1 MALVAVALSALS
13 LAVAG
18 QAQEASTVDSLH
30 ERLESARARIAAIQD
45 QADTVEDQVASID
58 DQIAAV
64 EDALAAS
71 EAIVERTQAELGQLQ
86 AEVND
91 KEERY
96 DEVSGRAIDI
106 AVSLYKAGPAGNLEP
121 LLGAKSLDELS
132 SALEYSSAVSEDQ
145 ISVMVSLKRLQAEL
159 EAQSAELE
167 VKLAETLEARNEQRQ
182 QSQHLKELRSAQR
195 MKLAK
200 LREQITSEQ
209 NEAAAIAEESAA
221 IEAQLAAPEPA
232 AAAPVVP
239 PPTGLGSPGF
249 AWPIN
254 GAITSGFGYRWGR
267 MHEGVD
273 IDCVTGA
280 PIRASKSGTVIT
292 STYDDGYGNHV
303 IVDHGGG
310 FASLYAHMSELYVSG
325 GSVSQ
330 GEAVGACGSTGA
342 STGDHL
348 HFEIRVNG
356 GPQDPLSYLP

>member
-1 MALVAVALSALS
+1 MTVAVAVLS
-13 LAVAG
+13 LAVAS
-18 QAQEASTVDSLH
+18 QAQETSTADSLD
-30 ERLESARARIAAIQD
+30 EQLESARARIAAIQD
-45 QADTVEDQVASID
+45 QADSVAKQVASID

-71 EAIVERTQAELGQLQ
+71 EAIVERTQAELGLLR
-86 AEVND
+86 AAVND
-91 KEERY
+91 KRERY

-106 AVSLYKAGPAGNLEP
+106 AVALYKAGPAGNLEP

-132 SALEYSSAVSEDQ
+132 SAIEYSSAVSEDQ
-145 ISVMVSLKRLQAEL
+145 ISVMVSLKRLQVEL

-167 VKLAETLEARNEQRQ
+167 VKLAEALEARNEQQQ
-182 QSQHLKELRSAQR
+182 QSQHLTELRAAQR

-200 LREQITSEQ
+200 LRERITSER
-209 NEAAAIAEESAA
+209 NEAAAIAAESAA
-221 IEAQLAAPEPA
+221 IEAQLAAPEPV

-239 PPTGLGSPGF
+239 PPTGVGGSGF

-254 GAITSGFGYRWGR
+254 GAVTSGFGYRWGR
-267 MHEGVD
+267 MHQGVD
-273 IDCVTGA
+273 IDCVTGD
-280 PIRASKSGTVIT
+280 PIRASKSGTVVT
-292 STYDDGYGNHV
+292 ATYDAEGYGYYVV
-303 IVDHGGG
+303 IDHGGG

-342 STGDHL
+342 STGDHV

-356 GPQDPLSYLP
+356 SPQDPLSYLP